1 MYVIISYNKEFLF
14 LNINSYINLLNNILF
29 KLLIF
34 KLFINS
40 MIILRILQIKI
51 QIKINQINQ
60 KKLEKK
66 TYLKQL
72 NKKIS

>member
-51 QIKINQINQ
+51 QIIINQINQ